1 PETYTISLTTLFR
14 SSNELQP
21 LSPRISPA
29 SNAIVSGVT
38 RGARPATDTTV
49 QAVWASVV
57 GRPGPPTSR
66 MTGSVLQAT
75 RIRPAMTTKATA
87 RAISPSRAVDPAG
100 RGR

>member
-75 RIRPAMTTKATA
+75 RIRPAMTTKRSVEHT
-87 RAISPSRAVDPAG
+87 SELQSRFD
-100 RGR
+100 